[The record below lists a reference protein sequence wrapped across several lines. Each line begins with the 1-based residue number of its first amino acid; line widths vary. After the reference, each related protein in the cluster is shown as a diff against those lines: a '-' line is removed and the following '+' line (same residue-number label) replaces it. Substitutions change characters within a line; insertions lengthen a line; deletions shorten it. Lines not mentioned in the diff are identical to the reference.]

1 MKTTIKQQ
9 RTDSTI
15 FDDTK
20 VLINDDGMYLTQ
32 IRDNREHTIFLSRK
46 ATSELLCL
54 ADIEMEL
61 VECES

>member
-9 RTDSTI
+9 RTDSTV
-15 FDDTK
+15 FEETEL
-20 VLINDDGMYLTQ
+20 LINDDGMYLTQ
-32 IRDNREHTIFLSRK
+32 TRDNREHIIFLSRK

-61 VECES
+61 VECEG

>member
-20 VLINDDGMYLTQ
+20 VLINDDGLYLTQ
-32 IRDNREHTIFLSRK
+32 IRDNREHTVFLSRK
-46 ATSELLCL
+46 ATSELVYL
-54 ADIEMEL
+54 ADVEMSL
-61 VECES
+61 VEYEG

>member
-20 VLINDDGMYLTQ
+20 VLINDDGLYLPQT
-32 IRDNREHTIFLSRK
+32 RDNRDHTIFLSRK

-54 ADIEMEL
+54 ADVEMEL
-61 VECES
+61 VECEG